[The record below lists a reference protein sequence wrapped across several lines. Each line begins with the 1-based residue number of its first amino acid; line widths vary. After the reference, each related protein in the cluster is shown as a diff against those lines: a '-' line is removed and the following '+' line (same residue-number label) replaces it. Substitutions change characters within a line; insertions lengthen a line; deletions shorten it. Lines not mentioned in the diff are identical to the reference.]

1 MRNAHIDILKTI
13 AIVAVVIGHIVPEV
27 HSFMRAHDVFFVIA
41 GYFSVR
47 SIEKCTEKG
56 LLSSYFSFVFKRV
69 WRLLPIVVLAG
80 VLCLMWGYWVM
91 LPDAYDNLAQS
102 VVASN
107 LFANNVLQ
115 AITTRDY
122 WNVANDFKP
131 LMHTWYLGVLMQ
143 FYVTI
148 PLLLLVVKRCFKKI
162 HQSISVGLLVA
173 IAIIS
178 LVIYIADTDSS
189 KRYYFLQFRLFEFCL
204 GSLFYYISTKLKF
217 GRNAIW
223 CTYATIVLYC
233 MIISAMM
240 IGYDSIP
247 TIIRLLI
254 LDTCVAVFLLVAHPF
269 QVKSRILNVLTSIGV
284 ASLSVF
290 MWHQIV
296 IGFARYSFTCELT
309 SPVTLCII
317 LLLIGFLSYLT
328 YKFVEPMKARKASW
342 AIVISAALI
351 STLVAFHIYNIAGT
365 VRDVPELESRKGD
378 GYGRMWAQ
386 YCDRCWDFDGVEFTE
401 SGDKQRWLVI
411 GSSFGRDFI
420 NVILESEVAD
430 KVEISYT
437 SDIDIN
443 RNKRLKGL
451 VSEADAVFLGYRVV
465 CHEDYLAVKSI
476 CKKDTRLFVVGT
488 KYYGLCNGQV
498 YFHRNDEDYL
508 QSTVELDEFYRDLN
522 ERNKKLYGDFY
533 IDLVGMTLT
542 EYGRI
547 KVFTDDGK
555 YISQD
560 CLHLTHAGACYYARQ
575 IDWEKFF

>member
-1 MRNAHIDILKTI
+1 
-13 AIVAVVIGHIVPEV
+13 
-27 HSFMRAHDVFFVIA
+27 
-41 GYFSVR
+41 
-47 SIEKCTEKG
+47 
-56 LLSSYFSFVFKRV
+56 
-69 WRLLPIVVLAG
+69 
-80 VLCLMWGYWVM
+80 
-91 LPDAYDNLAQS
+91 
-102 VVASN
+102 
-107 LFANNVLQ
+107 
-115 AITTRDY
+115 
-122 WNVANDFKP
+122 
-131 LMHTWYLGVLMQ
+131 
-143 FYVTI
+143 
-148 PLLLLVVKRCFKKI
+148 
-162 HQSISVGLLVA
+162 
-173 IAIIS
+173 
-178 LVIYIADTDSS
+178 
-189 KRYYFLQFRLFEFCL
+189 
-204 GSLFYYISTKLKF
+204 
-217 GRNAIW
+217 
-223 CTYATIVLYC
+223 
-233 MIISAMM
+233 
-240 IGYDSIP
+240 
-247 TIIRLLI
+247 
-254 LDTCVAVFLLVAHPF
+254 
-269 QVKSRILNVLTSIGV
+269 
-284 ASLSVF
+284 
-290 MWHQIV
+290 
-296 IGFARYSFTCELT
+296 
-309 SPVTLCII
+309 
-317 LLLIGFLSYLT
+317 
-328 YKFVEPMKARKASW
+328 MKARKASW

-386 YCDRCWDFDGVEFTE
+386 YCDRCWGFDGVEFTE

-476 CKKDTRLFVVGT
+476 CKKDTRLYVVGT